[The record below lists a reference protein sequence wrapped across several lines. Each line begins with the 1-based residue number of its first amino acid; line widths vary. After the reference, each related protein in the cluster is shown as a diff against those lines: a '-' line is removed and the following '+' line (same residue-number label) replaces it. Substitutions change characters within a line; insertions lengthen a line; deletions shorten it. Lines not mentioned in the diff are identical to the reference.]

1 VAIIDAR
8 QLEDGCTVETDVC
21 IVGAGAAGI
30 TLAVE
35 LEETGARV
43 CLLES
48 GGLRP
53 EPETQALSDLDCVG
67 YPVREN
73 FMARAR
79 YYGGT
84 CNLWAGRAMRLDP
97 LDFAARPWV
106 ANSGWPIGYD
116 DVAAYY
122 GRADRVL
129 RLPPLGGL
137 QNGLRPP
144 MIEGV
149 EADLFDGSELKPCVA
164 MWATKPLRFG
174 SAYRAR
180 FKRSNRVDVYLNAT
194 ATEVVLDDSRR
205 TVTEIRASSLTKKT
219 MGVRARFFVL
229 SAGGLENARLLLLS
243 RRQHAAGIGNAFDQ
257 VGRYFMDHPRVVY
270 GQVTLAD
277 GVRLSTLLGRVLRRG
292 KLQLGIGLSEE
303 IQRREGLLNSHIG
316 FEPKL
321 SKVAEQKYETS
332 INFAK
337 VVLRKG
343 HAGKRF
349 DFGSAGGAEMRDLI
363 YLLTPKEVLPHSVY
377 RLYSVV
383 RRLIARPVKTLTVI
397 NYCEQAPHPAS
408 RAYLGTD
415 KDELGLN
422 KLVLDWKVG
431 NDELRTAVRLQEVL
445 GRRLRDSGIGSLD
458 SSPAKLAELKFTDAS
473 HHTGTTR
480 MSAVERNGVVDVDS
494 RVYGTSNLFA
504 AGSSVF
510 TTSGSANPTLTIV
523 ALSIRLADHL
533 KKLLQPANELG
544 LEHVAVTSQP
554 HLERRSEAQ

>member
-8 QLEDGCTVETDVC
+8 QLEDGSYVETDVC

-30 TLAVE
+30 TVAVE
-35 LEETGARV
+35 LEAAGARV
-43 CLLES
+43 CLIES

-53 EPETQALSDLDCVG
+53 EPGTQALSDLDCVG

-97 LDFAARPWV
+97 LDFAVRPWV
-106 ANSGWPIGYD
+106 ANSGWPIDYAE
-116 DVAAYY
+116 VAAYY
-122 GRADRVL
+122 DRAARVL
-129 RLPPLGGL
+129 RLPPLGGP
-137 QNGLRPP
+137 QNDLRPP
-144 MIEGV
+144 MIEAV
-149 EADLFDGSELKPCVA
+149 EADLFDGNEIKPCVA
-164 MWATKPLRFG
+164 TWATKPMRFG

-180 FKRSNRVDVYLNAT
+180 FARSDRARVYLNAT
-194 ATEVVLDDSRR
+194 ATEIVLDDSRR
-205 TVTEIRASSLTKKT
+205 TVAEIRASTLNKKT
-219 MGVRARFFVL
+219 MTIRARFFVL
-229 SAGGLENARLLLLS
+229 AAGGLENARLLLLS
-243 RRQHAAGIGNAFDQ
+243 RRQHSAGIGNGFDQ

-277 GVRLSTLLGRVLRRG
+277 GVRLSTLLGRVQRHG
-292 KLQLGIGLSEE
+292 KVQLGIGLSDD
-303 IQRREGLLNSHIG
+303 IQRREGLLNSHLG

-349 DFGSAGGAEMRDLI
+349 DFRSSGSAEMRDLI
-363 YLLTPKEVLPHSVY
+363 YLLTPKEVVPHSIY
-377 RLYSVV
+377 RLYAAL
-383 RRLIARPVKTLTVI
+383 RRWVAPPVKTLTVI
-397 NYCEQAPHPAS
+397 NYCEQAPDPAS
-408 RAYLGTD
+408 RAYLGPD

-422 KLVLDWKVG
+422 KLVLDWKVN
-431 NDELRTAVRLQEVL
+431 NDEVRTAVRLQEVL
-445 GRRLRDSGIGSLD
+445 GRRLRDSGLGSLD

-480 MSAVERNGVVDVDS
+480 MSAVERTGVVDVDS
-494 RVYGTSNLFA
+494 RVFGTGNLFA

-523 ALSIRLADHL
+523 ALAIRLAEHL
-533 KKLLQPANELG
+533 KKRLQAANEP
-544 LEHVAVTSQP
+544 VAVTSQLP
-554 HLERRSEAQ
+554 LERRSEAQ